1 MILPV
6 KRHKNNQI
14 MSYKAYF
21 NIPEDIAYL
30 NTPKNGLIPRAHV
43 QWRRKWDE
51 AFFAADSN
59 QRDQHLD
66 TIQSVKLDFAGLFN
80 CPADQVYLVPNFS
93 FGYNVLLE
101 GLPKGLKY
109 ALLEDDY
116 PSVNYAIKSR
126 GFNFELIEVHKGN
139 LEENILKV
147 IKNGKV
153 DVLCLSIVQYIS
165 GLKIDLD
172 FIKQLKKDNPDLLII
187 GDVTQYLGTEAFNFL
202 DSGFDAVAG
211 SGYKWLMAGF
221 GNGYMMLSGELYAIL
236 YTAAR
241 QRPGP
246 TEPMLVHKPIIDL
259 YFEPGHQDT
268 LTYGTLAQSVRFYK
282 ELNINSIESYLKQ
295 LQDYAYQLFEERGW
309 LLPAVKDRVIRS
321 SLINLQVPQEVYP
334 LLVQKGIRCFPRGS
348 GIRIGLHLYNDTNDV
363 DRLVELLDKV

>member
-1 MILPV
+1 
-6 KRHKNNQI
+6 

-21 NIPEDIAYL
+21 DIPEDIVYL

-66 TIQSVKLDFAGLFN
+66 TIQSVKSDFAGLFN

-93 FGYNVLLE
+93 FGYNVLLD

-126 GFNFELIEVHKGN
+126 GFNFELIDTYEGN
-139 LEENILKV
+139 LEENILSV
-147 IKNGKV
+147 VKNSKP
-153 DVLCLSIVQYIS
+153 DVLALSIVQYIS
-165 GLKIDLD
+165 GLKIDLA

-187 GDVTQYLGTEAFNFL
+187 GDATQYLGTEAFNFL

-221 GNGYMMLSGELYAIL
+221 GNGYVMLSEALHSILYAD
-236 YTAAR
+236 AR
-241 QRPGP
+241 QRPKP
-246 TEPMLVHKPIIDL
+246 TEPMLAHKPVIDI

-268 LTYGTLAQSVRFYK
+268 LAHGTLLQSVQFYK
-282 ELNINSIESYLKQ
+282 ELDINKLKVYLDD
-295 LQDYAYQLFEERGW
+295 LNAYAYNIFGERGW
-309 LLPAVKDRVIRS
+309 LLPAVKDRTIRS
-321 SLINLQVPQEVYP
+321 SLINLQVPLEAYP
-334 LLVQKGIRCFPRGS
+334 LLGQKGIKCFPRGT